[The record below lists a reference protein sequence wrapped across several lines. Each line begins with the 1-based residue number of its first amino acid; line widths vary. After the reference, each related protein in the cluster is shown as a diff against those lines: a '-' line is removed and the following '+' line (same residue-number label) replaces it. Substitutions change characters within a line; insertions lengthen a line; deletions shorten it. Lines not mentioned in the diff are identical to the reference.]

1 MSVQGNLTKLAA
13 TGKELFQEPLGT
25 FGFELL
31 KYVCVRECEMGRF
44 EKFSW
49 VLFLV
54 ILFELGRFDKSGGR
68 RWRDGICLLPDL
80 SYPHFNLDL
89 RDHLFAF
96 HFSPTFPLWEV
107 HQHPVIQLVFK
118 VPKYFWAFNIK
129 RLWVITEELL
139 WYVTFKKIFMTPCD
153 SFISENLLNCVS
165 QKVKWF

>member
-89 RDHLFAF
+89 RAICLLFTF
-96 HFSPTFPLWEV
+96 HPPSPCGRCIN
-107 HQHPVIQLVFK
+107 IQLYNWSSNFQ
-118 VPKYFWAFNIK
+118 N
-129 RLWVITEELL
+129 
-139 WYVTFKKIFMTPCD
+139 
-153 SFISENLLNCVS
+153 ISELSILNVCE
-165 QKVKWF
+165 

>member
-96 HFSPTFPLWEV
+96 HFSPCGRCIN
-107 HQHPVIQLVFK
+107 IQLYNWSSKFQ
-118 VPKYFWAFNIK
+118 N
-129 RLWVITEELL
+129 
-139 WYVTFKKIFMTPCD
+139 
-153 SFISENLLNCVS
+153 ISELSILNVCE
-165 QKVKWF
+165 